1 MRLTVHASV
10 LVLLH
15 GLLGCGGGDGAQ
27 GDAYPATVCVTEKQ
41 TAAADY
47 CRRVLT
53 SWAESQTSQD
63 ATARNT
69 AIEEAFVDFEVAW
82 STAETIASEAGANCA
97 DGALASTEAAA
108 MIDQASEALV
118 GSVNQGLNL
127 AESTDG
133 ACGADLVNAAATAC
147 ADLLVAES
155 RRLSDLSRDRDG
167 VTLLSDKDNIR
178 EAFSRS
184 WSRASCPTSATEGD
198 TLAQVEALT
207 DWVVLHT
214 IVTPG
219 LDGTSFTMLT
229 PEGTTPYRGKDLA
242 PVCLDGTPFRFFAK
256 RGLTNKLVVYYQGGG
271 ACWDSLTCSI
281 PTCDSNVEPET
292 ERDNPNLRE
301 NGFLD
306 LSNEENPFRDW
317 HIIFVNHC
325 GCDIHFGDAAQ
336 DYGDGVQVEHRG
348 FHNARYVE
356 KWAREHFLNPEVV
369 FVGGSSAGA
378 YGAVFH
384 APLLHEVWPASQFH
398 VLADAGNGVITQDFL
413 RNELGNWSLEA
424 NLPQIPGVA
433 ESISSGEGIPAYT
446 AAVASHFPDANW
458 AHYTAAY
465 DGGSGG
471 QSGFYNVMLNGGAPL
486 SALEWWQA
494 ACGFHEQ
501 MRAQAV
507 QTFDVVPS
515 NYRYYIGTGSQHTM
529 FGNDKIYDD
538 TTGGVPTVVD
548 WVQAMLSSGPE
559 ARDPAW
565 VNVECTDCGVTL
577 SDDPI
582 PEPLQDPFVEQG
594 DDVVIVCESP

>member
-1 MRLTVHASV
+1 MRLTIHASI

-15 GLLGCGGGDGAQ
+15 ALVGCGGGTALEEGV
-27 GDAYPATVCVTEKQ
+27 YPATVCVIVKQ
-41 TAAADY
+41 IAAANY
-47 CRRVLT
+47 CRRVLG
-53 SWAESQTSQD
+53 SWAESEMSQD
-63 ATARNT
+63 ATARDA
-69 AIEEAFVDFEVAW
+69 AIDEAFADFEVAW
-82 STAETIASEAGANCA
+82 STAETGSAEAGANCA
-97 DGALASTEAAA
+97 DGALASGEAAA

-118 GSVNQGLNL
+118 ESVNQGLNL
-127 AESTDG
+127 AQSAD
-133 ACGADLVNAAATAC
+133 ASCGADLVNAAATAC
-147 ADLLVAES
+147 LDLLAAES
-155 RRLSDLSRDRDG
+155 KHLLDVSRAG
-167 VTLLSDKDNIR
+167 QEVTLADDKERIR
-178 EAFSRS
+178 EAFARR
-184 WSRASCPTSATEGD
+184 WSRASCSTSATEAD
-198 TLAQVEALT
+198 TLADVETLT
-207 DWVVLHT
+207 DWVVLNT

-219 LDGTSFTMLT
+219 LDGAVFTMVT

-242 PVCLDGTPFRFFAK
+242 PVCLDGSPFRFFGK
-256 RGLTNKLVVYYQGGG
+256 RGTTNKLVVYYQGGG

-301 NGFLD
+301 SGFLD
-306 LSNEENPFRDW
+306 LSNGDNPFRDW

-369 FVGGSSAGA
+369 FVTGSSAGA

-424 NLPQIPGVA
+424 NLPDIPGVA

-446 AAVASHFPDANW
+446 AAVATHFPDANW

-471 QSGFYNVMLNGGAPL
+471 QSGFYNVMLNNGAPL
-486 SALEWWQA
+486 AALEWWQA
-494 ACGFHEQ
+494 ACVFNEQ
-501 MRAQAV
+501 MRVQAL
-507 QTFDVVPS
+507 QTFDAVPS
-515 NYRYYIGTGSQHTM
+515 NYRYYIGSGSQHTM
-529 FGNDKIYDD
+529 FGNDKVYDD
-538 TTGGVPTVVD
+538 TTGDVPTVVD
-548 WVQAMLSSGPE
+548 WVNAMLSSGPSG
-559 ARDPAW
+559 RDSAW

-582 PEPLQDPFVEQG
+582 PDPLQEPFVEQG
-594 DDVVIVCESP
+594 ENVLVVCE